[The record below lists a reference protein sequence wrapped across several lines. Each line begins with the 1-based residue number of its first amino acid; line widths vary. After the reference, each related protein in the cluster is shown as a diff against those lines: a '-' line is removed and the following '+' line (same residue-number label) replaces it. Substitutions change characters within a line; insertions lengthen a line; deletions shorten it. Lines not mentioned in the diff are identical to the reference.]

1 MGMRLF
7 GKRII
12 AKTAALAV
20 AITFGCQFIAPAKYL
35 PEALAP
41 AKAEAFS
48 LGGFIGD
55 LLMGAARHTVIL
67 CTTRAMIC
75 RLQAYNEAVALTHD
89 PAFERTA
96 SNEAVLAAMRNT
108 ASAGSNVNLAALQE
122 ETDKLRIVDGA
133 EIDKRL
139 QGLDANDAV
148 VREKMINIG
157 KLIGQAD
164 HWSGI
169 AYAETAALYLSRDS
183 SDRNL
188 AIVASV
194 IIGVERGIA
203 ERLSPVHKRI
213 KTLIPRKEM
222 HMSKKEIKQLGKEIT
237 KE

>member
-7 GKRII
+7 GKGII

-96 SNEAVLAAMRNT
+96 SNEIRPVPIPNSRYFPAFIC
-108 ASAGSNVNLAALQE
+108 VN
-122 ETDKLRIVDGA
+122 
-133 EIDKRL
+133 
-139 QGLDANDAV
+139 
-148 VREKMINIG
+148 
-157 KLIGQAD
+157 
-164 HWSGI
+164 
-169 AYAETAALYLSRDS
+169 
-183 SDRNL
+183 
-188 AIVASV
+188 
-194 IIGVERGIA
+194 A
-203 ERLSPVHKRI
+203 ER
-213 KTLIPRKEM
+213 
-222 HMSKKEIKQLGKEIT
+222 
-237 KE
+237 